1 MRIACEQKILN
12 QNLSLVLR
20 AVPNRPS
27 HPILGNILAIADKE
41 TQQVTLT
48 AFDLSLGI
56 KTSFPA
62 QVDTEGS
69 ITLPAKLL
77 VDIIS
82 KLPDGELTLDDE
94 DSEDFTITITSAS
107 GHYQVRGMTADD
119 YPQLPE
125 IESEVINL
133 PSSGLLEGLK
143 GTLFATSPDET
154 KQVLTGVHL
163 KVEKDILEFASTD
176 GHRLAVVQ
184 TTSQNIDEDD
194 EDSTPV
200 DLEFEVTVPSRAMR
214 ELERMLGTC
223 KPTDLIALQSDQ
235 GQIMF
240 AMGSQRIISRTLEGQ
255 YPAYRQLLPR
265 NFERRITVERRL
277 FLSALERIAILA
289 NQKNDI
295 VKVSING
302 EDQKLLL
309 SVDAKD
315 IGSATESMSA
325 SVSGE
330 SLELAFNVKYA
341 MESLKNIG
349 EAEIQIQ
356 LNSAT
361 TPVVFT
367 PLGGLKLTH
376 LLMPVQLRN

>member
-56 KTSFPA
+56 ETSFAA

-107 GHYQVRGMTADD
+107 GRYEVRGMTADE
-119 YPQLPE
+119 YPQLPS

-133 PSSGLLEGLK
+133 PSSGLLFGLK

-154 KQVLTGVHL
+154 KQVLTGVHV

-194 EDSTPV
+194 EDSAPV

-240 AMGSQRIISRTLEGQ
+240 ALGNQRIISRTLEGQ

-265 NFERRITVERRL
+265 NFERRITVDRRS
-277 FLSALERIAILA
+277 FLSALERIGILA

-302 EDQKLLL
+302 EEQKLLL

-315 IGSATESMSA
+315 IGSASESLVA
-325 SVSGE
+325 SISGE

-349 EAEIQIQ
+349 ETEIQIQ

>member
-107 GHYQVRGMTADD
+107 GRYEVRGMTADD

-184 TTSQNIDEDD
+184 TTSQNNEDD

-240 AMGSQRIISRTLEGQ
+240 ALGNQRIISRTLEGQ

-315 IGSATESMSA
+315 IGSASESMSA

>member
-107 GHYQVRGMTADD
+107 GRYEVRGMTADD

-184 TTSQNIDEDD
+184 TTSQNNEDD

-240 AMGSQRIISRTLEGQ
+240 ALGNQRIISRTLEGQ